1 MTDAAASHSKVLR
14 RLHELMRRMHS
25 SGDLQEI
32 LDEVAQGVH
41 EVLGYGVAAIS
52 RLEGDHLVMTSV
64 AAEEK
69 IRGEILGQRNTIEE
83 ITREFDLAD
92 QWGVLRFLPHDRRP
106 GLDYGFV
113 WVPDLEVSD
122 LPGAWHPLDTLYAPL
137 WSASGQLLGVVSVD
151 LPPDGLVPGVE
162 ARELLEMFVVQAGL
176 AVDAAA
182 RREVLAAQVRT
193 GEMLRAVSTAGALAD
208 LDLTLADAGRA
219 VAVGLGTERVWIRC
233 FTSGSLDVID
243 GSHVYPPTVPSQPDL
258 VAVAA
263 RLARQSAARGHPIL
277 FGPEDLATDDG
288 HLPQGLR
295 DLDIGAGSDRVPSML
310 IAAVGSE
317 REVVGYLAVAR
328 DAGTRWTQHELDS
341 AMEVGRTLGRVVLDR
356 RLYDRERH
364 LVAELQEI
372 DRYRGEL
379 IATISHE
386 LKTPLSSIIGH
397 AELMGEVDTGLDSV
411 EAIARNARRLGRLV
425 QGLLDYSAVQQ
436 PRVRERRPVDL
447 ARIVEASR
455 EVASFQAAQADVTVT
470 VEAPAEPVTVSVDPD
485 ELATVVDN
493 LVGNAVKYTR
503 PGGAVTLAVGRARD
517 HVWITCTDN
526 GIGISTADQA
536 QLFAA
541 FQRSSNP
548 EALSIAGSG
557 LGLAI
562 SRRIVQLH
570 GGQLT
575 VRSTIGEGSTFRV
588 QLPLETH

>member
-1 MTDAAASHSKVLR
+1 MTESSASHSQVLR

-25 SGDLQEI
+25 AGDLQEI

-52 RLEGDHLVMTSV
+52 RLEGDDLVLTSV
-64 AAEEK
+64 AAEEQ
-69 IRGEILGQRNTIEE
+69 IRQKILGHRNQVAE
-83 ITREFDLAD
+83 ITEEFDLAD

-106 GLDYGFV
+106 DSDHGFV
-113 WVPDLEVSD
+113 WIPDIEVSD
-122 LPGAWHPLDTLYAPL
+122 RPGTWHPLDTLYAPL

-151 LPPDGLVPGVE
+151 LPPGGMIPDVE

-182 RREVLAAQVRT
+182 RREGLAAQVRT

-243 GSHVYPPTVPSQPDL
+243 TSHVYPPTVPSKPDL

-263 RLARQSAARGHPIL
+263 RLARQSAARGHPLL
-277 FGPEDLATDDG
+277 FGPEDLAAEDG
-288 HLPQGLR
+288 LLPQDLR
-295 DLDIGAGSDRVPSML
+295 DLDAGAGSDRVPTML
-310 IAAVGSE
+310 VAAVGSE
-317 REVVGYLAVAR
+317 REVVGYLVVAR
-328 DAGTRWTQHELDS
+328 DAGTRWTQHELD
-341 AMEVGRTLGRVVLDR
+341 ATMEVGRTLGRVVLDR
-356 RLYDRERH
+356 RLYDRERQ

-397 AELMGEVDTGLDSV
+397 TELMDEVDTGLHSV
-411 EAIARNARRLGRLV
+411 EAISRNAHRLRRLV
-425 QGLLDYSAVQQ
+425 QGLLDYSALQQ
-436 PRVRERRPVDL
+436 PRVQQRRHVDL
-447 ARIVEASR
+447 R
-455 EVASFQAAQADVTVT
+455 EVVRASTEFASFHAERAAVSLTVDVPTG
-470 VEAPAEPVTVSVDPD
+470 PVVASVDPD
-485 ELATVVDN
+485 ELASVVDN
-493 LVGNAVKYTR
+493 LVGNAIKYTR
-503 PGGAVTLAVGRARD
+503 SGGTITLAVGRTDD
-517 HVWITCTDN
+517 HAWITCTDT
-526 GIGISTADQA
+526 GIGISEHDQT

-562 SRRIVQLH
+562 SRRIVLLH

-575 VRSTIGEGSTFRV
+575 VRSAIGQGSTFRV
-588 QLPLETH
+588 QLPLETR